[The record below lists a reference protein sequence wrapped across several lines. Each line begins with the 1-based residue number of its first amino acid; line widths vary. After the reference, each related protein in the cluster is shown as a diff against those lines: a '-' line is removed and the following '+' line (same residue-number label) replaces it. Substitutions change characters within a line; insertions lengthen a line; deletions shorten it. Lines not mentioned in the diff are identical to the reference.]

1 MAADEPS
8 GVQEPPRTI
17 GGILRKIGPG
27 LVLAGTLVG
36 SGELIATTRTGAEA
50 GFTLLWLIILGCVI
64 KVFVQVE
71 LGRHTISTG
80 KTALE
85 ALNGVPGPV
94 FSFSVTRD
102 GKRIGANWIVWCWIA
117 MFVANIFLFSG
128 IIGGPV
134 AGDHSAVDG
143 KRPGV

>member
-1 MAADEPS
+1 MAADEPA
-8 GVQEPPRTI
+8 GVQEPPRTL
-17 GGILRKIGPG
+17 GGILRRIGPG

-50 GFTLLWLIILGCVI
+50 GFVLLWLIILGCVI

-94 FSFSVTRD
+94 FSFQATRG
-102 GKRIGANWIVWCWIA
+102 GKRIGANWIVWCWLA
-117 MFVANIFLFSG
+117 MFVANIFLFSMSRNN
-128 IIGGPV
+128 IIIV
-134 AGDHSAVDG
+134 
-143 KRPGV
+143 